1 MKKITNLSGE
11 NISVVMPVKGENP
24 EKFDLPAGE
33 VVSLSD
39 DKFKFAMKEFEGKVK
54 EVKK

>member
-1 MKKITNLSGE
+1 MKKITNLSDE
-11 NISVVMPVKGENP
+11 NISAIMPVKNGEP

-33 VVSLSD
+33 VISLSN
-39 DKFKFAMKEFEGKVK
+39 DKFKFAMKEFEGRVK